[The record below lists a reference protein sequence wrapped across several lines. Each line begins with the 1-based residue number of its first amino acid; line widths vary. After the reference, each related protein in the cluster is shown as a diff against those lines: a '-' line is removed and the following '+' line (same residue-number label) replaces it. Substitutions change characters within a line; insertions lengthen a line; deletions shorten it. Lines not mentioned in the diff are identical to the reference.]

1 MPSCHPLPAASAREH
16 RAGMIAGMI
25 AGAMSRMSRKRR
37 ALGRALVQ
45 DQHSAAVGRWVD
57 TMILGLRLCPFA
69 QPAAQR
75 NGLKVVSSTGVT
87 GDEVLEDLVTEGE
100 LLQAD
105 GEIATTLVVCPH
117 VPEWQDFGS
126 FHEFYAGELLN
137 GRLLSRQLDL
147 DVSIVAFH
155 PSCSS
160 SEVSVGLEVALQWQG
175 QQWLAEVL
183 EEDVSK
189 ELLSLR
195 LLGQIL
201 ETASSE
207 DGGEDLAIQPLTEP
221 QEAGLKALVFDDLVV
236 LQIVF
241 WRWAGPWLQ
250 VFWEDFASSL
260 FGWDDPSVFLQN
272 GGLAPILWSS
282 RHLEIMFSF
291 PN

>member
-1 MPSCHPLPAASAREH
+1 
-16 RAGMIAGMI
+16 MIAGMI

-221 QEAGLKALVFDDLVV
+221 QEV
-236 LQIVF
+236 LC
-241 WRWAGPWLQ
+241 RRS
-250 VFWEDFASSL
+250 D
-260 FGWDDPSVFLQN
+260 
-272 GGLAPILWSS
+272 ILWSLES
-282 RHLEIMFSF
+282 LEGGGASVTSVRSALARAPRPVLHLLRSGELAKVDAEQREEIYKHNDQLLDRLGLDHFEILL
-291 PN
+291 

>member
-1 MPSCHPLPAASAREH
+1 
-16 RAGMIAGMI
+16 
-25 AGAMSRMSRKRR
+25 MSRKRW
-37 ALGRALVQ
+37 AVRALVQ

-75 NGLKVVSSTGVT
+75 DGLKVVSSTGVT
-87 GDEVLEDLVTEGE
+87 SDEVLEDLVTEAE
-100 LLQAD
+100 LLQAAD
-105 GEIATTLVVCPH
+105 GETATTLVVCPH
-117 VPEWQDFGS
+117 VPEWQDFGG

-137 GRLLSRQLDL
+137 GRLLSRELDL

-160 SEVSVGLEVALQWQG
+160 SEVSVGLEVALQWRN

-183 EEDVSK
+183 EEDTSK

-221 QEAGLKALVFDDLVV
+221 QEV
-236 LQIVF
+236 LC
-241 WRWAGPWLQ
+241 RRS
-250 VFWEDFASSL
+250 D
-260 FGWDDPSVFLQN
+260 
-272 GGLAPILWSS
+272 ILWSLEGAGADS
-282 RHLEIMFSF
+282 GDALARSALARAPRPVLHLLRSGELAQVDAEQREEIYTHNDQLLDRLGMDRFERLIRECG
-291 PN
+291 